1 MSKQDIIIGNQKE
14 IMKNI
19 NDIKETLNS
28 HDKQLD
34 MLTHDNAE
42 VVKTTINKKKAKEG
56 FTVSIQLLLIF

>member
-19 NDIKETLNS
+19 NDIKEMLNS

-34 MLTHDNAE
+34 MLTLDNITKFLRGVECVDKRQA
-42 VVKTTINKKKAKEG
+42 
-56 FTVSIQLLLIF
+56 